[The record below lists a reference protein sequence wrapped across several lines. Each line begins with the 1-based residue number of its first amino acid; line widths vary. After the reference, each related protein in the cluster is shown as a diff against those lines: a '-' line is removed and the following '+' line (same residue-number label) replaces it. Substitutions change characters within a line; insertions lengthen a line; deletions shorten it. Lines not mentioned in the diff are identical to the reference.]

1 MAPFDNER
9 SRLSHRGGDRAGEVA
24 ARPPAGPYDSA
35 MNAELF
41 SATILLILV
50 IDPFGNVPLVVAA
63 LKNAAPERRA
73 RIVLRECAAAYVIL
87 LGFMLGGRT
96 FLQWLHLSEESLT
109 IAGGII
115 LFLIAIRMVF
125 PRPEGIFGDPPGA
138 EPFIVPLAIPAIAG
152 PSALATVML
161 MASRDPGKIG
171 TWLVALTV
179 AMVATTAVLA
189 LADRLQRWLGE
200 RAVLAFERLM
210 GLVLTALAVEMLLS
224 GVRSFAGE
232 LGK

>member
-1 MAPFDNER
+1 
-9 SRLSHRGGDRAGEVA
+9 
-24 ARPPAGPYDSA
+24 

-50 IDPFGNVPLVVAA
+50 IDPFGNVPLVVSA
-63 LKNAAPERRA
+63 LKNVAPRRSP
-73 RIVLRECAAAYVIL
+73 RVVLRECLAAYVIL
-87 LGFMLGGRT
+87 LAFMMGGRT

-125 PRPEGIFGDPPGA
+125 PRPEGIFGDPPGV
-138 EPFIVPLAIPAIAG
+138 EPFLVPLAIPSIAG

-161 MASRDPGKIG
+161 MVSRDPARIG
-171 TWLVALTV
+171 TWILALSA
-179 AMVATTAVLA
+179 AMAATTVVLA

-224 GVRSFAGE
+224 GVRSFVGE
-232 LGK
+232 LAK